1 MGISGK
7 VEYPRVTIY
16 EVLFRLKAEMSTQD
30 PAGKM
35 LYVTPPEVVI
45 GLYRSPDIALTSNL
59 R

>member
-1 MGISGK
+1 ML
-7 VEYPRVTIY
+7 RY

-45 GLYRSPDIALTSNL
+45 GLYRSPDIALTSFL